1 MESLL
6 SKIFK
11 SKNKKQVYNVDKSKR
26 QNLKKV
32 NKNVGQK
39 SSAYI
44 TNKLRKEFG
53 IYRPKSEFSS
63 TKYNMP
69 CLVTHCDYSIEN
81 VDIIP
86 QTFHR
91 EQNVDLVKCTL
102 DQRKTKNSLF
112 INDNHS
118 DMEAESINKEFGI
131 DENEVYGSRTSKT
144 QNPTNSTIDDTHKRN
159 NMEEVKS
166 KSNENS
172 EKQRYNERNEYF
184 DRSVEE
190 SSIANTDSRKES
202 LQGRYQ
208 DPCKQL
214 NSYKCNGEFIF
225 EPKKDLTNE
234 RYIGEK
240 PIESNTFNDSI
251 ACTLNKSAQKSGAD
265 AKLGYIAVEKGMVE
279 EIQDLNKF
287 LITKKGRIKYKPSEK
302 GKINKHDN
310 KSKEDDGLSRH
321 RNYHS
326 MIILGRKKKVKTTH
340 RKNVKITNNEILE
353 VTQKKFGG
361 KNSHLGSKISLDY
374 MPFDKNRPNLPYS
387 HSTEKQM
394 CYRNSNN
401 KFCTTSIPLSEHTL
415 KWLDEN
421 FGPGSKNTTI
431 VDSEENEEFSDN
443 LEEEKMESD
452 ENRRNYSS
460 SIIDIETEKQEYAK
474 VPDKNKEI
482 ESNKQESS
490 HCIAEAKDNNEIENK
505 DSVEPKENND
515 TRRKTVRVVSFRKSR
530 TLKSSAN
537 SNEKPLEENNVD
549 SHKFTKTVDGNV
561 INEDNQNPFTEELDA
576 TSTVKQEKSEGLVE
590 NKETAKETEI
600 ILKATN
606 ENCDDVFDIELKT
619 TSHNEATS
627 GKKEAINSIEKHNSE
642 LDMRSSSDAGLK
654 VSDDNNQKIKI
665 EDKKDTKKQDSERII
680 SENVTHLKLQNEN
693 IFGILREQEKRN
705 LAQESQKVH
714 TNDIEEDKI
723 NYCSDSPSQDSA
735 IKHEKRHEEKVILK
749 LNGIV
754 LDVDEQMEKNME
766 KYNQNI
772 ERNENKAYN
781 KIKAQNIKRRQ
792 EELEKDY
799 IMTRL
804 ELALNTDVIQ
814 KPEMAKYILEK
825 SQEVIKDVVEKTN
838 ENITKK
844 LMAQSNTELIKC
856 RDESP
861 IGNSINSSRSHE
873 KGNDFIKEKIETKRN
888 MEIGIGMI
896 DKNANINEETVKHV
910 DNQKMIDLLVKE
922 RKDNTNR

>member
-44 TNKLRKEFG
+44 TNQLRKEFG

-112 INDNHS
+112 INDKHS
-118 DMEAESINKEFGI
+118 DMDAESINKEFGI
-131 DENEVYGSRTSKT
+131 DENEVYGSRTLKT
-144 QNPTNSTIDDTHKRN
+144 QNPTNSTIDNTHKRN

-251 ACTLNKSAQKSGAD
+251 ACTLNNSAQKSGAD
-265 AKLGYIAVEKGMVE
+265 AKLEYIANEKGM
-279 EIQDLNKF
+279 
-287 LITKKGRIKYKPSEK
+287 
-302 GKINKHDN
+302 
-310 KSKEDDGLSRH
+310 
-321 RNYHS
+321 
-326 MIILGRKKKVKTTH
+326 
-340 RKNVKITNNEILE
+340 
-353 VTQKKFGG
+353 
-361 KNSHLGSKISLDY
+361 
-374 MPFDKNRPNLPYS
+374 
-387 HSTEKQM
+387 
-394 CYRNSNN
+394 
-401 KFCTTSIPLSEHTL
+401 
-415 KWLDEN
+415 
-421 FGPGSKNTTI
+421 
-431 VDSEENEEFSDN
+431 
-443 LEEEKMESD
+443 
-452 ENRRNYSS
+452 
-460 SIIDIETEKQEYAK
+460 
-474 VPDKNKEI
+474 
-482 ESNKQESS
+482 
-490 HCIAEAKDNNEIENK
+490 
-505 DSVEPKENND
+505 
-515 TRRKTVRVVSFRKSR
+515 
-530 TLKSSAN
+530 
-537 SNEKPLEENNVD
+537 NNVD

-561 INEDNQNPFTEELDA
+561 LNEDNQNPFTEELDA

-619 TSHNEATS
+619 TSHNEATC

-714 TNDIEEDKI
+714 TNHIEEDKI
-723 NYCSDSPSQDSA
+723 NDCSDSPSQDSA
-735 IKHEKRHEEKVILK
+735 IKHEKRHEEKLRK
-749 LNGIV
+749 EFGIYRPKSEFSSTKYNMPCLV
-754 LDVDEQMEKNME
+754 THCDYSIENVDIIPQTFHREQNVDLVKCTLDQRKTKNSLFINDNHSDMEAESINKEFGIDENEVYDSRTSKTQNPTNSTIDNTHKRNNME
-766 KYNQNI
+766 EVKSKSNDNPEKQRYN
-772 ERNENKAYN
+772 ERNEYFDTSV
-781 KIKAQNIKRRQ
+781 
-792 EELEKDY
+792 EESS
-799 IMTRL
+799 I
-804 ELALNTDVIQ
+804 ANTDSRKESLQGRYQDPCKQLNSYKCNGEFIFEP
-814 KPEMAKYILEK
+814 K
-825 SQEVIKDVVEKTN
+825 KDLTN
-838 ENITKK
+838 ERYIGEKPIE
-844 LMAQSNTELIKC
+844 SNTFNDSIACTLN
-856 RDESP
+856 
-861 IGNSINSSRSHE
+861 NSAQKSGADAKLEYIANE
-873 KGNDFIKEKIETKRN
+873 KG
-888 MEIGIGMI
+888 M
-896 DKNANINEETVKHV
+896 
-910 DNQKMIDLLVKE
+910 
-922 RKDNTNR
+922 